1 MGRTFTPAK
10 GFVVL
15 SQVVLLLCHS
25 AFSQEVGGKPPSN
38 LRVIRMLAAA
48 VGERAVTGIAGR
60 DTGSVRVEIQPDDYG
75 WFMEPDI
82 GNSMRDAGW
91 RPTLSATATYLAQF
105 GVDQILVEYYNI
117 RKDGFFGTKLM
128 DRQISMLVNARVVET
143 GSGDILWGDDL
154 LEKYA
159 DTVEYA
165 TLSGIESPGVPL
177 TRGELPS
184 EGFFS
189 SVFEPLLVLGTIAVA
204 VILLFSVRS

>member
-1 MGRTFTPAK
+1 
-10 GFVVL
+10 
-15 SQVVLLLCHS
+15 
-25 AFSQEVGGKPPSN
+25 
-38 LRVIRMLAAA
+38 MLAAA

-75 WFMEPDI
+75 WFMESDI
-82 GNSMRDAGW
+82 GNSFRDAGW

-117 RKDGFFGTKLM
+117 RKHGFFGTKLM

-154 LEKYA
+154 LEQYA

-165 TLSGIESPGVPL
+165 ALSGIESPGVPL